1 MAEEVPL
8 TADEQTVLHA
18 VARLEQGD
26 DTATIQRVA
35 GESGLDVR
43 RAEELLGRLATTHD
57 LIRERRTELD
67 QNATGTGREYVVKSR
82 PAPRS

>member
-1 MAEEVPL
+1 MAEEVSL
-8 TADEQTVLHA
+8 TAEEQQVLEI
-18 VARLEQGD
+18 VTRLEQGD

-35 GESGLDVR
+35 AEAGLDVH

-67 QNATGTGREYVVKSR
+67 PDATGTGREYVVKSH

>member
-1 MAEEVPL
+1 MTEEVPL
-8 TADEQTVLHA
+8 TAGEQDVLAA
-18 VARLEQGD
+18 VTRLEQGD

-35 GESGLDVR
+35 DETGLDVH

-67 QNATGTGREYVVKSR
+67 PNATGAGREYVVKSR